1 MRRAHNCTNTLLMF
15 HLFLPVTV
23 MNVFGAATSKTRPG
37 PGLLRPSATLEAGQ
51 RASRFAPPGVPYSAG
66 RAVASLTGYMPVSE
80 RQGQVWLMTGFP
92 ALRVWETHALPFPA
106 PCAEGGASGAHG
118 RGEVSRQV
126 AHRYGTQVA
135 HVRKKALSSVLRGF
149 CAKTCSVHLCARDC
163 WIQQNE
169 F

>member
-1 MRRAHNCTNTLLMF
+1 MF

-51 RASRFAPPGVPYSAG
+51 RASCFAPPGVPCSAG

-106 PCAEGGASGAHG
+106 PCAEGAASGAYG
-118 RGEVSRQV
+118 RGFPTG
-126 AHRYGTQVA
+126 GTQVR
-135 HVRKKALSSVLRGF
+135 HTGGSRTEKSVVI
-149 CAKTCSVHLCARDC
+149 CAQRILCKNMLCTPLCQRLLDSAK
-163 WIQQNE
+163 
-169 F
+169 